1 MIAHNLISHH
11 LTCDSQ
17 LRDEHVYLQGRMSE
31 VSGSN
36 IKENQYD
43 KPLYVEVVDIVS
55 QMLLNFENIL
65 KQPILTLWI
74 YFKLLYQRYTMI
86 IDFTRETNPDNL
98 EGSRRI
104 VIKDLWWRSSTYK
117 GGLES
122 KITCGTVI
130 SNYILWFPSDKFDD
144 YPWQS
149 YRSPNARDFFMIPLV
164 VSLISGETHKRKL

>member
-1 MIAHNLISHH
+1 
-11 LTCDSQ
+11 
-17 LRDEHVYLQGRMSE
+17 
-31 VSGSN
+31 
-36 IKENQYD
+36 
-43 KPLYVEVVDIVS
+43 
-55 QMLLNFENIL
+55 
-65 KQPILTLWI
+65 
-74 YFKLLYQRYTMI
+74 MI

-104 VIKDLWWRSSTYK
+104 YK